1 LKLLKSQ
8 ELCTS
13 SIIENII
20 HLNTG
25 LSTFWS
31 NSLGW
36 APESAANLMN
46 KSRLDWQVSLSKCLN
61 LWTSEESRKLGD
73 GVLILA
79 WTNLGSLIE
88 GSLKLF
94 LAVFYDDYKK
104 DLEAVTDRNDNII
117 DPDTLGLEKLRQFF
131 NRKNTMLWSKEWND
145 FVLKIQGY
153 RNSIHA
159 FKNRKIG
166 TFDEFED
173 SVKIYLELLMT
184 INSRLPY
191 PDEMHEP
198 PWY

>member
-1 LKLLKSQ
+1 
-8 ELCTS
+8 
-13 SIIENII
+13 
-20 HLNTG
+20 
-25 LSTFWS
+25 
-31 NSLGW
+31 
-36 APESAANLMN
+36 MN